1 MSKKLL
7 MSNNK
12 GTINLPG
19 YASNGI
25 ILHLDAI
32 SNTRNGNNTSSS
44 VWEDLSGN
52 DNDFTMISDGAVTFN
67 NNYVQFNGVSGMKI
81 IDFSKFKTLMS
92 TPNCF
97 TLETIFDFLDYYDNN
112 PIFVNHSDL
121 TISFGYWAEHIIT
134 NASNEARRA
143 WYAGDYYKDASFTA
157 ITYKTS
163 GDGTD
168 ILYKDGVLLNKRTA
182 VTDFYNSD
190 DETVYIGRNGGG
202 SAFYRGNIRSIRLY
216 GRALTEDEIYQN
228 RQLDIERFNLK

>member
-67 NNYVQFNGVSGMKI
+67 DNYVQFNGVSGMKI

-97 TLETIFDFLDYYDNN
+97 TLEIIFDFDNIRN
-112 PIFVNHSDL
+112 APIFVNNSDL
-121 TISFGYWAEHIIT
+121 TISFGYWAGHIIT
-134 NASNEARRA
+134 NASNKKRYG
-143 WYAGDYYKDASFTA
+143 WDNTDYHKDASFTA

-163 GDGTD
+163 SDGTD
-168 ILYKDGVLLNKRTA
+168 ILYKDGVLLNKRST
-182 VTDFYNSD
+182 VTDFYNSNG
-190 DETVYIGRNGGG
+190 ETVYIGRNGGG
-202 SAFYRGNIRSIRLY
+202 TAFYRGNIRSIRLY

-228 RQLDIERFNLK
+228 RQLDIERFNLE

>member
-67 NNYVQFNGVSGMKI
+67 DNYVQLNGVSGMKI

-97 TLETIFDFLDYYDNN
+97 TLEVIIDFLDGAGNS

-121 TISFGYWAEHIIT
+121 TISFGYWEDHIIT
-134 NASNEARRA
+134 NASNEARHG
-143 WYAGDYYKDASFTA
+143 WDSGDYHKDASFTA

-168 ILYKDGVLLNKRTA
+168 ILYKDGVLLNKQST
-182 VTDFYNSD
+182 VTDFYNSGG
-190 DETVYIGRNGGG
+190 ETVYIGRNGRGT
-202 SAFYRGNIRSIRLY
+202 SFYRGNIRSIRLY
-216 GRALTEDEIYQN
+216 DRALTEDEIYQN

>member
-67 NNYVQFNGVSGMKI
+67 DNYVRFNGVSGMKI
-81 IDFSKFKTLMS
+81 IDFSKFETLMS
-92 TPNCF
+92 TSNCF
-97 TLETIFDFLDYYDNN
+97 TLEIVFDFDDVSNA
-112 PIFVNHSDL
+112 PIFVNNSDL
-121 TISFGYWAEHIIT
+121 TISFGYWSGYIIT
-134 NASNEARRA
+134 NADDIGRYSWHNN
-143 WYAGDYYKDASFTA
+143 DFHKDASFTA

-163 GDGTD
+163 SDGTD
-168 ILYKDGVLLNKRTA
+168 ILYKDGVLLDRNST
-182 VTDFYNSD
+182 VSDFYNSNG
-190 DETVYIGRNGGG
+190 ETVYIGTDDSGTAIY
-202 SAFYRGNIRSIRLY
+202 SGNIRSIRLY
-216 GRALTEDEIYQN
+216 DRALTEDEIYQN

>member
-67 NNYVQFNGVSGMKI
+67 NNYVQFNGAFGMKI

-92 TPNCF
+92 TSNCF
-97 TLETIFDFLDYYDNN
+97 TLEVVLDFDNIPN
-112 PIFVNHSDL
+112 APIFVNHSDL
-121 TISFGYWAEHIIT
+121 TISLGYWAGHIIT
-134 NASNEARRA
+134 NASNKSRYG
-143 WYAGDYYKDASFTA
+143 WDNTDYHKDASFTA

-168 ILYKDGVLLNKRTA
+168 ILYKDGVLLNRRST
-182 VTDFYNSD
+182 TSDSYNSNG
-190 DETVYIGRNGGG
+190 ETVYIGRNGRGN
-202 SAFYRGNIRSIRLY
+202 AFYSGNIRSIRLY
-216 GRALTEDEIYQN
+216 DRALTEDEIYQN

>member
-67 NNYVQFNGVSGMKI
+67 DNYVRFNGVSGMKI
-81 IDFSKFKTLMS
+81 IDFRKFETLMS
-92 TPNCF
+92 TSNCF
-97 TLETIFDFLDYYDNN
+97 TLETVFDFNN
-112 PIFVNHSDL
+112 VSNAPIFVNNSNL
-121 TISFGYWAEHIIT
+121 TISFGYWGGHIMT
-134 NASNEARRA
+134 SASNKGRHG
-143 WYAGDYYKDASFTA
+143 WDNSDYHKNASFTA

-168 ILYKDGVLLNKRTA
+168 ILYKDGVLLNKQSTVA
-182 VTDFYNSD
+182 DSYNSNG
-190 DETVYIGRNGGG
+190 ETVYIGRNGRGT
-202 SAFYRGNIRSIRLY
+202 AIYNGNIRSIRLY
-216 GRALTEDEIYQN
+216 DRALTEDEMYQN

>member
-67 NNYVQFNGVSGMKI
+67 DNYVRFNGVSGMKI
-81 IDFSKFKTLMS
+81 IDFSKFETLMS
-92 TPNCF
+92 TSNCF
-97 TLETIFDFLDYYDNN
+97 TLEIVFDFDDVYNA
-112 PIFVNHSDL
+112 PIFVNNSNL
-121 TISFGYWAEHIIT
+121 TISFGYWRGHIMT
-134 NASNEARRA
+134 SASNEKRRG
-143 WYAGDYYKDASFTA
+143 WDNKDYHKDASFTA

-163 GDGTD
+163 SDGTD
-168 ILYKDGVLLNKRTA
+168 ILYKDGVLLDRTSG
-182 VTDFYNSD
+182 VTDFYNSSG
-190 DETVYIGRNGGG
+190 ETVYIGRNGGG
-202 SAFYRGNIRSIRLY
+202 SSFYNGNIRSIRLY
-216 GRALTEDEIYQN
+216 DRALTEDEMYQN

>member
-32 SNTRNGNNTSSS
+32 FNTRNGNNTSSS

-97 TLETIFDFLDYYDNN
+97 TLEIIIDFLNDNSNN

-121 TISFGYWAEHIIT
+121 TISFGYWEDHIIT
-134 NASNEARRA
+134 NASNEGRYVWDSA
-143 WYAGDYYKDASFTA
+143 DYHKDASFTA

-168 ILYKDGVLLNKRTA
+168 ILYKDGVLFNKQST
-182 VTDFYNSD
+182 VTDSYNSNG
-190 DETVYIGRNGGG
+190 ETVYIGRNGRGT
-202 SAFYRGNIRSIRLY
+202 AFYSGNIRSIRLY

>member
-67 NNYVQFNGVSGMKI
+67 DNYVRFNGVSGMEI
-81 IDFSKFKTLMS
+81 IDFSKFETLMS
-92 TPNCF
+92 KSNCF
-97 TLETIFDFLDYYDNN
+97 TLEIVFDFLDIVGA
-112 PIFVNHSDL
+112 IFVNNSNL
-121 TISFGYWAEHIIT
+121 TISFGYWDGHIIT
-134 NASNEARRA
+134 NASNEARYG
-143 WYAGDYYKDASFTA
+143 WDNMDYHKDASFTA

-163 GDGTD
+163 SDGTD
-168 ILYKDGVLLNKRTA
+168 ILYKDGVLLDRNSG
-182 VTDFYNSD
+182 VSDFINSNG
-190 DETVYIGRNGGG
+190 ETVYIGRDDSGTAIY
-202 SAFYRGNIRSIRLY
+202 SGNIRSIRLY

>member
-67 NNYVQFNGVSGMKI
+67 DNYVRFNGVSGMEI
-81 IDFSKFKTLMS
+81 IDFSKFETLMS
-92 TPNCF
+92 TSNCF
-97 TLETIFDFLDYYDNN
+97 TLEIVFDFLDSAGGNA
-112 PIFVNHSDL
+112 IFVNNPDL
-121 TISFGYWAEHIIT
+121 TISFGYWYGHIIT
-134 NASNEARRA
+134 SADERYGWDNT
-143 WYAGDYYKDASFTA
+143 DYHKDASFTA

-163 GDGTD
+163 SDGTD
-168 ILYKDGVLLNKRTA
+168 ILYKDGVLLDRNST
-182 VTDFYNSD
+182 VSDFYNSNG
-190 DETVYIGRNGGG
+190 ETVYIGKDSGGTATY
-202 SAFYRGNIRSIRLY
+202 SGNIRSIRLY

>member
-12 GTINLPG
+12 GTINSPG
-19 YASNGI
+19 YASDGI

-67 NNYVQFNGVSGMKI
+67 DNYVRFNRVSGMKI

-92 TPNCF
+92 TSNCF
-97 TLETIFDFLDYYDNN
+97 TLEVVFDFDNVFN
-112 PIFVNHSDL
+112 VPIFVNNSDL
-121 TISFGYWAEHIIT
+121 TISFGYWNGHIIT
-134 NASNEARRA
+134 NASNEKRYG
-143 WYAGDYYKDASFTA
+143 WDNTDYYKNASFTA

-163 GDGTD
+163 SDGTD
-168 ILYKDGVLLNKRTA
+168 ILYKDGVLLNKLGAGPESPRTA
-182 VTDFYNSD
+182 
-190 DETVYIGRNGGG
+190 GRP
-202 SAFYRGNIRSIRLY
+202 RG
-216 GRALTEDEIYQN
+216 T
-228 RQLDIERFNLK
+228 

>member
-67 NNYVQFNGVSGMKI
+67 DNYVRFNGVSGMKI
-81 IDFSKFKTLMS
+81 IDFSKFETLMS
-92 TPNCF
+92 TSNCF
-97 TLETIFDFLDYYDNN
+97 TLEIVFDFDDVWNC
-112 PIFVNHSDL
+112 PIFVNNSNL
-121 TISFGYWAEHIIT
+121 TISFGYWYGHIIT
-134 NASNEARRA
+134 NADDEGRYGWDNE
-143 WYAGDYYKDASFTA
+143 DYHKDASFTA

-163 GDGTD
+163 SDGTD
-168 ILYKDGVLLNKRTA
+168 ILYKDGVLLDRNST
-182 VTDFYNSD
+182 VSDFYNSNG
-190 DETVYIGRNGGG
+190 ETVYIGRNGSGT
-202 SAFYRGNIRSIRLY
+202 AIYNGNIRSIRLY

>member
-25 ILHLDAI
+25 VLHLDAI

-67 NNYVQFNGVSGMKI
+67 DNYVRFNGVSGMKI
-81 IDFSKFKTLMS
+81 IDFSKFETLMS
-92 TPNCF
+92 TSNCF
-97 TLETIFDFLDYYDNN
+97 TLETVFDFNSAPSV
-112 PIFVNHSDL
+112 PIFVNNSDL
-121 TISFGYWAEHIIT
+121 TISFGYWGGHIMT
-134 NASNEARRA
+134 SADRKGRYGWDNT
-143 WYAGDYYKDASFTA
+143 DYHKDASFTA

-168 ILYKDGVLLNKRTA
+168 ILYKDGVLLNKRST
-182 VTDFYNSD
+182 VTDYYDSRGK
-190 DETVYIGRNGGG
+190 TVYIGRNGGG
-202 SAFYRGNIRSIRLY
+202 NSIYNGNIRSIRLY
-216 GRALTEDEIYQN
+216 NRALTEDEMYQN

>member
-67 NNYVQFNGVSGMKI
+67 DNYVRFNGVSGMKI
-81 IDFSKFKTLMS
+81 IDFSKFETLMS
-92 TPNCF
+92 TSNCF
-97 TLETIFDFLDYYDNN
+97 TLETVFDFLDVAGGNA
-112 PIFVNHSDL
+112 IFVNHSDL
-121 TISFGYWAEHIIT
+121 TISFGCWGGYIIT
-134 NASNEARRA
+134 SADDIGRYA
-143 WYAGDYYKDASFTA
+143 WYNKGYHKDASFTA

-163 GDGTD
+163 SDGTD
-168 ILYKDGVLLNKRTA
+168 ILYKDGVLLDRNSG
-182 VTDFYNSD
+182 VSDFLNSNG
-190 DETVYIGRNGGG
+190 ETVYIGRDGGG
-202 SAFYRGNIRSIRLY
+202 STFYSGNIRSIRLY
-216 GRALTEDEIYQN
+216 GRALTEDEMYQN